1 MNSDPSSPASNGA
14 TARSEHELAAMVA
27 AIDRVQAVIEFD
39 LAGRVVAV
47 NENFLVASGYERAEL
62 MGQHHRIFCDREYA
76 SSPAYHE
83 FWRKL
88 AHGDFDAGVY
98 KRVAKGG
105 REFWIQASYNPVFD
119 AHGKVTRVIKFAT
132 DITAVRMRHA
142 ELAAKVAAIDR
153 AQAVIEFDL
162 EGRVL
167 KANENFLAT
176 LGYTLREIEGQHHQL
191 FCDPDYVKSPEYTE
205 FWVKLRRGEFHT
217 GRFLRLGKFKQRIW
231 IQATYNPLLDAE
243 GRVRGIVKFATNITE
258 QVQREEDI
266 LTKAGAMDAKVDE
279 LLAAVRAISESAKQ
293 STVLANRTQT
303 EADKGSTAL
312 TEVMQSMEAI
322 QKSSGEICETVK
334 VIGEIANQTNLLA
347 FNAAIEAARAGAHG
361 QGFSVVAEEVRRL
374 AEKSAQATREIDRL
388 ITASLGRVQSG
399 NEISKRACSAFSA
412 IAEGV
417 VETNQS
423 IAAIDEATEEQSRSA
438 QQVAKLIR
446 QLARV
451 SQHETESRR
460 TRAAA

>member
-1 MNSDPSSPASNGA
+1 MNLNPSSELSSGSPARGTN
-14 TARSEHELAAMVA
+14 ELSAMFN

-39 LAGRVVAV
+39 LSGRILAV
-47 NENFLVASGYERAEL
+47 NENFLAACGYERAEIV
-62 MGQHHRIFCDREYA
+62 GQHHRNFCDREYA
-76 SSPAYHE
+76 ASPAYQE

-88 AHGDFDAGVY
+88 TRGEFDAGVY
-98 KRVAKGG
+98 KRVGKGG

-119 AHGKVTRVIKFAT
+119 AAGKVTRVIKFAT
-132 DITAVRMRHA
+132 DITAVKVRHA

-167 KANENFLAT
+167 KANENFLGT
-176 LGYTLREIEGQHHQL
+176 MGYTLREIEGQHHQI
-191 FCDPDYVKSPEYTE
+191 FCDPDYVKSSEYVD
-205 FWVKLRRGEFHT
+205 FWAQLRRGEFHN
-217 GRFLRLGKFKQRIW
+217 GRFLRFGKFRQRIW
-231 IQATYNPLLDAE
+231 IQATYNPLLDVE
-243 GRVRGIVKFATNITE
+243 GRVRGVVKFATNISE

-266 LTKAGAMDAKVDE
+266 LAKANAMDAKVAE

-293 STVLANRTQT
+293 SNVLANRTQT
-303 EADKGSTAL
+303 EADRGNTAL
-312 TEVMQSMEAI
+312 EEVMQSMQAI

-374 AEKSAQATREIDRL
+374 AEKSAQATREINRL
-388 ITASLGRVQSG
+388 ITASLERVQSG

-423 IAAIDEATEEQSRSA
+423 IAAIDAATDEQSRSA
-438 QQVAKLIR
+438 QQVAELIR

-451 SQHETESRR
+451 SDHESAPRR
-460 TRAAA
+460 MATAA